1 MAPTTV
7 SATTEGGPAAAPWAR
22 GRKARAVTALETEAR
37 HTGAVLGAVP
47 GMRGAARREVT
58 ASWCTPPQATHSPA
72 GSAQSAWTRPSVR
85 AGRGASGVQL
95 VPPPA
100 TRTRRI
106 TPPAPAGMELRR
118 LELSDGAAQ
127 RRCSHRT
134 RGGRSVAICAPHLPT
149 PAAAHRPCQR
159 RQWHAGRGFRRPFE
173 PRRPCWA
180 LQGRAQPGVRVVV
193 PSGGGSAGGCKRAAN
208 CQPAARW
215 RGGPLPPGA
224 GAAARL
230 AHGRSLRQRPKWQQA
245 RATPAQ
251 RRCPAQGWSGLSA
264 WSPA

>member
-106 TPPAPAGMELRR
+106 TPPAPASRELRR

-134 RGGRSVAICAPHLPT
+134 RGGAQLRFARLTCQHLLLPIARADADNGTRGVVFGDLLNHAGHAGPCRAARSPECGSSCLR
-149 PAAAHRPCQR
+149 AAA
-159 RQWHAGRGFRRPFE
+159 
-173 PRRPCWA
+173 
-180 LQGRAQPGVRVVV
+180 LQ
-193 PSGGGSAGGCKRAAN
+193 
-208 CQPAARW
+208 
-215 RGGPLPPGA
+215 
-224 GAAARL
+224 AAA
-230 AHGRSLRQRPKWQQA
+230 S
-245 RATPAQ
+245 AQ
-251 RRCPAQGWSGLSA
+251 RTASPPPAGVEGHSRQVRGLPLA
-264 WSPA
+264 LRTAAP